1 MDELEIAGKQYI
13 STRRAGREHGYHS
26 DYIGQLIRGKKVQG
40 QKVGRSWY
48 VDAESLAVYLG
59 KEYVSKNKVTSA
71 STAAEEVPA
80 TDFQDENPI
89 RVEEVPVVEQAVVEE
104 KEVQEEVPTPVAE
117 IAPVIAE
124 PIAPTVVEEKIIE
137 PAPVVEEER
146 KVPLHTAVS
155 PIEEEEKILEA
166 KHASGLVY
174 VHDDAPSLPQVR
186 TAASDAY
193 TATPMAKA
201 AVAFAPQ
208 SSLSLSKSLALASIL
223 GLALVMG
230 VGAAAYLSLNVRV
243 VDQTATSYFGI
254 QR

>member
-59 KEYVSKNKVTSA
+59 KEPVAAVAPKV
-71 STAAEEVPA
+71 
-80 TDFQDENPI
+80 
-89 RVEEVPVVEQAVVEE
+89 AVV
-104 KEVQEEVPTPVAE
+104 
-117 IAPVIAE
+117 
-124 PIAPTVVEEKIIE
+124 E
-137 PAPVVEEER
+137 PAPVVVTEQPQEEQAPVAEVVEVVVAEPIKKEVEIVEKEEVVANPVEE
-146 KVPLHTAVS
+146 KVVEEVQVPIKIVEEKAVVETPVAIQKEETAVS
-155 PIEEEEKILEA
+155 P
-166 KHASGLVY
+166 SGLVY

-193 TATPMAKA
+193 AATPMAQA
-201 AVAFAPQ
+201 AVTFAPQ
-208 SSLSLSKSLALASIL
+208 HALSISKSLALVSLL
-223 GLALVMG
+223 GLALVIG

-243 VDQTATSYFGI
+243 IDQTATSYYGI
-254 QR
+254 QK